1 MLFFLYI
8 KSYCTWNVN
17 SKNNTINF
25 KVVLYPLNILNSSK
39 YVKNIHVIE
48 IREDYF
54 NYNINYVYK
63 IEKKN
68 NFIQKYIF

>member
-1 MLFFLYI
+1 M
-8 KSYCTWNVN
+8 
-17 SKNNTINF
+17 NF
-25 KVVLYPLNILNSSK
+25 KVVLYPLNILNSST

-63 IEKKN
+63 IEKKTISSKNIYSN
-68 NFIQKYIF
+68 NRFDSFI